1 MPLWHS
7 FRIHRIPSLFKYSG
21 CFGVRLMLKYDT
33 TLSWWIVQK
42 HPVIIKKTHTEMG
55 QRKEEVSV
63 VK

>member
-1 MPLWHS
+1 MPLWRPL
-7 FRIHRIPSLFKYSG
+7 RIHRIPSLLKYSG
-21 CFGVRLMLKYDT
+21 CFGVRHMLEYDT

-42 HPVIIKKTHTEMG
+42 HPVIIKKTHRKIV